1 MATPLQRDVFIDTIF
16 EAAQSDRDVLFLSA
30 DLGAKALDR
39 FRAELPDQFIHPGI
53 CEQNMI
59 DVAAGLAR
67 SGKKV
72 ITYAM
77 ASFITARCYEQI
89 KCALAAMN
97 QPVTVVSV
105 GVGLGYD
112 NAGPTHY
119 TTEDLAC
126 LRALPGVEVW
136 SPGDAEATQELAR
149 LCLDRPALRYVRLE
163 RPALEPLYHGAFP
176 TVRDTGLAEIAHG
189 DRVCILSS
197 GYLLHRALEVRDLL
211 RPEGIDLGVI
221 DLFRLKPLDTKQL
234 ANTLRHYKKIV
245 TLEEQCL
252 DGGFG
257 SAVLEAL
264 NDSQLH
270 RPLLRLGLPNRFF
283 FENGGRSHV
292 LEKCGLNPATIALR
306 IREFIAGQ
314 QLAQPT
320 QTGNTLIANPARA
333 AATPDAH

>member
-16 EAAQSDRDVLFLSA
+16 EAAQADRDVLFLSA

-39 FRAELPDQFIHPGI
+39 FRADLPDQFIHPGI

-77 ASFITARCYEQI
+77 ASFISARCYEQI
-89 KCALAAMN
+89 KCVLAAMN
-97 QPVTVVSV
+97 QPVTVVAV

-126 LRALPGVEVW
+126 LRALSGIEVW
-136 SPGDAEATQELAR
+136 SPGDAESTRELAR
-149 LCLDRPALRYVRLE
+149 LCIERPALRYVRLE
-163 RPALEPLYHGAFP
+163 RPALEPLYDGAFP
-176 TVRDTGLAEIAHG
+176 TVCDAGLAEIVPG
-189 DRVCILSS
+189 ENVCVLSS
-197 GYLLHRALEVRDLL
+197 GFLLHRSLEARELL
-211 RPEGIDLGVI
+211 KPEGINLGVI
-221 DLFRLKPLDTKQL
+221 DLFRLKPLDAHRL
-234 ANTLRHYKKIV
+234 AELLRNYDKII
-245 TLEEQCL
+245 TLEEQGL

-264 NDSQLH
+264 NDKQLH
-270 RPLLRLGLPNRFF
+270 KTLLRLGLPDRYF
-283 FENGGRSHV
+283 FENGGRAHV

-314 QLAQPT
+314 QSTHTSYPLDS
-320 QTGNTLIANPARA
+320 LITNPARA

>member
-16 EAAQSDRDVLFLSA
+16 EAARADRNVLFLSA

-39 FRAELPDQFIHPGI
+39 FRSELPAQFIHPGI

-59 DVAAGLAR
+59 DVAAGLSR

-97 QPVTVVSV
+97 QPVTVVAV

-126 LRALPGVEVW
+126 LRALSGIEVW
-136 SPGDAEATQELAR
+136 SPGDAEATCDLAH
-149 LCLDRPALRYVRLE
+149 LCIDRPALRYVRLE
-163 RPALEPLYHGAFP
+163 RPALEPLYNGTFP
-176 TVRDTGLAEIAHG
+176 TVRDDGLTEIASG
-189 DRVCILSS
+189 ERVCVLSS
-197 GYLLHRALEVRDLL
+197 GFLLHRALEVRELL
-211 RPEGIDLGVI
+211 RLDGIDLGVV
-221 DLFRLKPLDTKQL
+221 DLFRLKPLNIRSL
-234 ANTLRHYKKIV
+234 AAVLDGYDKIV

-264 NDSQLH
+264 SDHHLH
-270 RPLLRLGLPNRFF
+270 LPVLRLGLPDRYF
-283 FENGGRSHV
+283 FENGGRAHV
-292 LEKCGLNPATIALR
+292 LEKYGLGPEAIAIRIKEFVAGLKPAHLTRPTGQLVAHSARTIA
-306 IREFIAGQ
+306 
-314 QLAQPT
+314 
-320 QTGNTLIANPARA
+320 
-333 AATPDAH
+333 TPHAS